1 MNYFIQ
7 FLTYFRIL
15 IAPIIFIL
23 ITLYDSYGW
32 ALFLFFLASISDYW
46 DGFLARKYNLESIIG
61 AVLDPIAD
69 KILVTFLILALSIE
83 LSSIFIG
90 LVGGLMLAREFWVG
104 ALRDLNARKGNSE
117 ATKVTF
123 LAKIKTSIQFLTFSF
138 IYLGYINNSLILF
151 ISNFFLFLALI
162 ITLQTG
168 LSYTIATF
176 KNRAGWQSGYAAACK
191 AVYAGSI
198 PASASIFFKMSIS
211 SIYKE
216 LIC

>member
-1 MNYFIQ
+1 MNSFIQ

-46 DGFLARKYNLESIIG
+46 DGYLARKYKFESTIG
-61 AVLDPIAD
+61 AILDPIAD
-69 KILVTFLILALSIE
+69 KVLVTFLILALSVE
-83 LSSIFIG
+83 LSSISIG
-90 LVGGLMLAREFWVG
+90 LMGGLILAREFWVG
-104 ALRDLNARKGNSE
+104 ALRDLNARINNNQ
-117 ATKVTF
+117 ATQVTF
-123 LAKIKTSIQFLTFSF
+123 WAKAKTTIQFFAFSLF
-138 IYLGYINNSLILF
+138 LFGLYSNQALLIF

-176 KNRAGWQSGYAAACK
+176 KK
-191 AVYAGSI
+191 
-198 PASASIFFKMSIS
+198 
-211 SIYKE
+211 
-216 LIC
+216 